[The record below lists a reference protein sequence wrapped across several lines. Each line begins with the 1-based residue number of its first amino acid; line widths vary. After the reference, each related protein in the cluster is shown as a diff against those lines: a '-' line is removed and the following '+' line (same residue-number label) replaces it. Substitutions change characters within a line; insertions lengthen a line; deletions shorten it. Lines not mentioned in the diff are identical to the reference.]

1 MINARSLAPKLDELE
16 ILLHESSADVAAVS
30 ETWLY
35 KDIDSKYL
43 KIQGFNLFRRDRLN
57 GRESGVCVYV
67 SNAIPSK
74 RCNNLASEAFECLWL
89 LLRPYRLPRNIT
101 GIIPGILYK
110 PPDKSSEEQ
119 HNITDYLLE
128 IWAMFAQLTLT
139 AVLLILDI
147 WNLLRSHS
155 LFSTVV
161 SVPTRE
167 SAVFDLIVTN
177 IH

>member
-1 MINARSLAPKLDELE
+1 MIILISIIPAPPQRISTLIWRRIRKQPVFYQTWNKLIGLRPPHGFLLINARSLAPKLDELE

-89 LLRPYRLPRNIT
+89 LSRPYRLPRNIT

-110 PPDKSSEEQ
+110 PPDKCS
-119 HNITDYLLE
+119 
-128 IWAMFAQLTLT
+128 
-139 AVLLILDI
+139 
-147 WNLLRSHS
+147 
-155 LFSTVV
+155 
-161 SVPTRE
+161 
-167 SAVFDLIVTN
+167 
-177 IH
+177 

>member
-30 ETWLY
+30 ETCLH

-43 KIQGFNLFRRDRLN
+43 EIQGFNLFRRDRLN
-57 GRESGVCVYV
+57 GRGGGVCTYV

-89 LLRPYRLPRNIT
+89 LLRTYRLPRNIT
-101 GIIPGILYK
+101 GIILGILYN

-128 IWAMFAQLTLT
+128 N
-139 AVLLILDI
+139 LDNVCSTNPDCGI
-147 WNLLRSHS
+147 ALMAISITWTSGTS
-155 LFSTVV
+155 FVITPLFRLFLFL
-161 SVPTRE
+161 RE
-167 SAVFDLIVTN
+167 SQQFWT
-177 IH
+177 

>member
-1 MINARSLAPKLDELE
+1 
-16 ILLHESSADVAAVS
+16 LH
-30 ETWLY
+30 

-128 IWAMFAQLTLT
+128 
-139 AVLLILDI
+139 
-147 WNLLRSHS
+147 NLGNVC
-155 LFSTVV
+155 STNPDCGIAHLGHLEP
-161 SVPTRE
+161 S
-167 SAVFDLIVTN
+167 S
-177 IH
+177 